1 MSVGHSVQV
10 RWNDLDA
17 LGHVGHTAVL
27 IFLEEGRDA
36 MLALNGID
44 EYVVGQCSVSFRR
57 EIDASVKTVTVQC
70 GVRELGRSSMTTSER
85 IVDEDGDVFVE
96 AEFRI
101 VLWDAERRAPRP
113 ISDSERASLEEV
125 RE

>member
-1 MSVGHSVQV
+1 MTADHSVQV

-27 IFLEEGRDA
+27 VLLEEGRDA
-36 MLALNGID
+36 MLARNGID
-44 EYVVGQCSVSFRR
+44 EYVVGQCSVTFRR
-57 EIDASVKTVTVQC
+57 EIGPGVKSVTVQC

-85 IVDEDGDVFVE
+85 IVDEEGDVFVE

-101 VLWDAERRAPRP
+101 VVWDAELRAPRP

-125 RE
+125 KG